1 MKEKNFN
8 QFINTLYG
16 KDLYDW
22 DVYKKYEKYA
32 NRNYKLT
39 SDKLLLEAKEH
50 FEQRIEYLK
59 DNIKTIEKDIENIKK
74 EIKNNSWKDGD
85 NQFSYITL
93 LNEKLQE
100 KEFDL
105 RVFKN
110 DLKEVEQWKNEC
122 EKELNIKRNVIKNK
136 KILWEQEKK
145 NFNQNQE
152 KSKIMQNTKSN
163 FFSVSLTID
172 EKFQKS
178 LWNFWNENLE
188 EVLNDEF
195 AKFNNSI
202 FSRFHKLK
210 RGDDKIKLIEHKSNE
225 IFNKILKEHSD
236 KTDKELIQIYLKESI
251 KDFKDFEFNWDDY
264 IAWHYFFQWFTNEV
278 YLEINNI
285 CEKNEKLKSYNI
297 IQKKD
302 NYYEYEDFLNQRY
315 WLCSEVYSIVLPFIQ
330 KNKQSFMNFLN
341 MALTEKYIRLNIC
354 FENWFNEWQIHRNFI
369 YNIIDQFRNWTI
381 LFVGEWLNKH
391 NNLRLINNFR
401 LVNFMNK
408 NWESRFF
415 SLLILTIVFALLN
428 KETTSL
434 TEEQY
439 KELVELLDMIRE
451 VQTVF
456 LSNPYVNELEKLLSS
471 IFKYNDLD
479 SKYINTSKLPF
490 DFKRNIV

>member
-152 KSKIMQNTKSN
+152 KSKIMQNTKVIS
-163 FFSVSLTID
+163 FL
-172 EKFQKS
+172 
-178 LWNFWNENLE
+178 
-188 EVLNDEF
+188 
-195 AKFNNSI
+195 
-202 FSRFHKLK
+202 
-210 RGDDKIKLIEHKSNE
+210 
-225 IFNKILKEHSD
+225 
-236 KTDKELIQIYLKESI
+236 YL
-251 KDFKDFEFNWDDY
+251 
-264 IAWHYFFQWFTNEV
+264 
-278 YLEINNI
+278 
-285 CEKNEKLKSYNI
+285 
-297 IQKKD
+297 
-302 NYYEYEDFLNQRY
+302 
-315 WLCSEVYSIVLPFIQ
+315 
-330 KNKQSFMNFLN
+330 
-341 MALTEKYIRLNIC
+341 
-354 FENWFNEWQIHRNFI
+354 
-369 YNIIDQFRNWTI
+369 
-381 LFVGEWLNKH
+381 
-391 NNLRLINNFR
+391 
-401 LVNFMNK
+401 
-408 NWESRFF
+408 
-415 SLLILTIVFALLN
+415 
-428 KETTSL
+428 
-434 TEEQY
+434 
-439 KELVELLDMIRE
+439 
-451 VQTVF
+451 
-456 LSNPYVNELEKLLSS
+456 
-471 IFKYNDLD
+471 
-479 SKYINTSKLPF
+479 
-490 DFKRNIV
+490 